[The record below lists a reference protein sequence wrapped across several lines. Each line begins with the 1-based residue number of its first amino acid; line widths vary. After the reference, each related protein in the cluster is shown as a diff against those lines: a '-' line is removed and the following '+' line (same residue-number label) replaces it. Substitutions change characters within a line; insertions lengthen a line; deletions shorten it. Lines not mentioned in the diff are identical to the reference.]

1 MNPKEKPDLLT
12 KKRKRDE
19 IIKNFTDLEEIF
31 KSERAQNIFN
41 SLGKFSLE
49 EYAKYFQNLSNK
61 EFKSMNES
69 HKKNKDP
76 ILIDKSKIKLDYTS
90 IIRDVPISIKDIL
103 KSNLQPKGI
112 SKKIKENM
120 NKIIPKKDL
129 TGFDF
134 YLKSVSENVN
144 NIINS
149 RSELD
154 INKFKQII
162 KIYSK
167 LKRSIDIIQINPEDE
182 ALFNLL
188 KKFIDKSICD
198 FYNLCIFW
206 LSTEYLICS
215 ENKSEDMNKF
225 RRYDLILTKIVD
237 ILKQILKESCN
248 SLINSEDNF
257 AQFILNIPLYNGDFI
272 SFITDFQKNYLEKK
286 CDKIEES
293 LRKNRDINLLDAIP
307 FLKSFKYI
315 YINIVNDK
323 NLFDKKEKDTIRKK
337 LLENFFLLT
346 QNKKYINAKALEF
359 IFNDI
364 YHISKFEQS
373 AIKDFGINGFD
384 EIKTKNI
391 EEKDKIE
398 QRFFFYF
405 FLCKKDNEN
414 IVRLPSVYEGLNE
427 SIKEMID
434 PYIEN
439 RFKDLIKHNEQ
450 VYAENLINE
459 CKINSEK
466 IVICVIKNIY
476 GNPNYKFEN
485 ILENEKLYRKIKKYY
500 MTYFQNLT
508 RGIVE
513 ISNKIP
519 LKDFFTSYNFVLD
532 KIKQF
537 EKEEENK
544 KLVNDILEKINS
556 KETNK
561 NILEDNYI
569 PIFDKI
575 TNKILFYIIYYYQKV
590 KGEEYRHYKEIMIKF
605 HSKKLLELKDIC
617 IDDFNKEIQTLSNE
631 LIKNDGINLSN
642 IFDIYDNYKNNLN
655 IMNNISERDSE
666 FIMEKFDKMLI
677 NFINEKIKEGDN
689 VKILEEYY
697 KKLSKENKK
706 IFQDKVIRNISEQAK
721 SSLDLILFGDI

>member
-293 LRKNRDINLLDAIP
+293 LKKNRDINLLDAIP

-427 SIKEMID
+427 SIKEMIA

-508 RGIVE
+508 RGIIE

>member
-293 LRKNRDINLLDAIP
+293 LKKNRDINLLDAIP

-450 VYAENLINE
+450 VYAENIINE

-508 RGIVE
+508 RGIIE

>member
-293 LRKNRDINLLDAIP
+293 LKKNRDINLLDAIP

-508 RGIVE
+508 KGIIE

>member
-188 KKFIDKSICD
+188 KKFIDKSVCD

-293 LRKNRDINLLDAIP
+293 LKKNRDINLLDAIP

-500 MTYFQNLT
+500 MAYFQNLT
-508 RGIVE
+508 RGIIE

-677 NFINEKIKEGDN
+677 NFINEKIKEGEN

>member
-293 LRKNRDINLLDAIP
+293 LKKNRDINLLDAIP

-373 AIKDFGINGFD
+373 TIKDFGINGFD

-508 RGIVE
+508 RGIIE

-655 IMNNISERDSE
+655 IMNNKSERDSE